1 MLTVLL
7 VRLVQ
12 FAARRAWTVI
22 AAALLLSAFSAAYVA
37 QHFAI
42 DTDIDHLLDS
52 TAPWAVRDAAIG
64 QAFPQRQ
71 QLILAVLQAPTRE
84 QADAAADALADALR
98 RQPTK
103 FRAVDQPGGGDFFAR
118 AGLLFLPR
126 DALAQLATQLQQARP
141 LINTLAHDP
150 TLRGLADAL
159 STILGMPLQS
169 GQVKLDDL
177 APVLNRSA
185 ATLEQIQA
193 GKPAALS
200 WSAWAES
207 AASSAPATPAA
218 SMTLATSAASATSA
232 TPAAAASS
240 MPMPATT
247 ATTAASAP
255 PKAQAAAPSAA
266 TPAPPHATGA
276 TLAALNNNAG
286 SFITVSPVLDY
297 GNLEAGADA
306 SAAIRA
312 TAAQLHLQQRY
323 GASVRLTGEQPLAD
337 EEFASVAQGA
347 ALNGVLTLLLFLL
360 ILWLALRDVRLIA
373 AVLLNLFAGLV
384 ITAALGLAMVHA
396 LNMISVAF
404 AVLFVGLGGDFG
416 IQFGVRYRAERSAH
430 DDLSDALLRT
440 ARIAGL
446 PLALAAAATAVAFF
460 SFLPTDYRGVAELGQ
475 IAGVGMIVA
484 FATTLTLLPAL
495 IRVLRPGPE
504 AHAPAMHWLA
514 PADHFFERHRQGV
527 LLLSCIAIL
536 GAAPL
541 LLHLRFDFDPL
552 HLKDPHSESMSTL
565 RALADSP
572 QAGTDD
578 VSVLAPTL
586 AAAQTVAARLA
597 ALPEVARVVTLQTFI
612 PDDQPA
618 KLATIGAMAAS
629 LGPALDQTPSG
640 PASDALRMAA
650 LQRLA
655 DQLELAAEDHPGPG
669 AAPAI
674 RLSKTL
680 RHLAAPTLS
689 DAAMRDRAEQA
700 LAQPLQL
707 TLAQLKRSLEAQPV
721 DQRSLPPSLL
731 RDWLTADGRALVSI
745 SPYLPAADSANR
757 PAALQRFLDAVL
769 RAEPSAAGGP
779 ISVRGSADTI
789 MRAFAQAGGWAVLA
803 ITALLWITLRRFGDV
818 LRTLVPLLVSTVVT
832 LELCVAFGLPLNFAN
847 VIALPLLLGVGV
859 AFKIYYV
866 MAWRAGQ
873 THLLQS
879 SLTHAVLYSA
889 ATTAA
894 AFGSLSF
901 SHHPGTASMGQLLA
915 LALACTLVGAVF
927 FQPILLG
934 RPRQAADDNDGV
946 S

>member
-1 MLTVLL
+1 MLTALL
-7 VRLVQ
+7 VRLVH
-12 FAARRAWTVI
+12 FATRRAWSVI
-22 AAALLLSAFSAAYVA
+22 AAALLLSAASAAYVTA
-37 QHFAI
+37 HFAI

-52 TAPWAVRDAAIG
+52 TAPWAMRDAAIG
-64 QAFPQRQ
+64 AAFPQRR

-84 QADAAADALADALR
+84 QADAAADALAGALR
-98 RQPTK
+98 RQPQT
-103 FRAVDQPGGGDFFAR
+103 FRTVDQPGGGDFFAR

-126 DALAQLATQLQQARP
+126 AALAQLATQLQQARP

-159 STILGMPLQS
+159 ATILGLPLQS
-169 GQVKLDDL
+169 GQVTLDDL

-185 ATLEQIQA
+185 AVLELVQA

-200 WSAWAES
+200 WSAWA
-207 AASSAPATPAA
+207 ADATHADA
-218 SMTLATSAASATSA
+218 TQMTR
-232 TPAAAASS
+232 
-240 MPMPATT
+240 
-247 ATTAASAP
+247 
-255 PKAQAAAPSAA
+255 
-266 TPAPPHATGA
+266 G
-276 TLAALNNNAG
+276 AG
-286 SFITVSPVLDY
+286 SFVTVSPVLDY
-297 GNLEAGADA
+297 GNLEAGAGA

-312 TAAQLHLQQRY
+312 TAVRLGLQQRY
-323 GASVRLTGEQPLAD
+323 GATVRLTGEQPLAD

-347 ALNGVLTLLLFLL
+347 ALNGALTLLLFLL

-373 AVLLNLFAGLV
+373 AVLLNLFAGLI

-416 IQFGVRYRAERSAH
+416 IQFGVRYRAERHAH
-430 DDLSDALLRT
+430 DNLPDALLRT
-440 ARIAGL
+440 ARAAGL

-475 IAGVGMIVA
+475 IAGVGMVVA

-495 IRVLRPGPE
+495 IRVLRPGAE
-504 AHAPAMHWLA
+504 AQAQAPAMRWLA

-527 LLLSCIAIL
+527 LLLSCIAIVA
-536 GAAPL
+536 AAPL
-541 LLHLRFDFDPL
+541 LPHLRFDFDPL
-552 HLKDPHSESMSTL
+552 HLKDPRSESMATL

-578 VSVLAPTL
+578 VSVLAPTP
-586 AAAQTVAARLA
+586 AAARTIVARLA
-597 ALPEVARVVTLQTFI
+597 ALPEVARVVTLQIFI

-618 KLATIGAMAAS
+618 KLAIIAAMASS
-629 LGPALDQTPSG
+629 LGPALNQTPSG
-640 PASDALRMAA
+640 PASDALRVAA

-655 DQLELAAEDHPGPG
+655 DQLELAAEDHPGRG
-669 AAPAI
+669 AGPASAN
-674 RLSKTL
+674 RLAKTL
-680 RHLAAPTLS
+680 RRLAAPTLDS
-689 DAAMRDRAEQA
+689 AGTNSGAGAAAGAGANARAGAGAGTAAGAALRDRAEQA

-707 TLAQLKRSLEAQPV
+707 TLAQLRRGLQAQPV
-721 DQRSLPPSLL
+721 DQHSLPPALL
-731 RDWLTADGRALVSI
+731 RDWLTPDGRALVSI
-745 SPYLPAADSANR
+745 SPRLPPTDSANR
-757 PAALQRFLDAVL
+757 PVALQRFLDAVL
-769 RAEPSAAGGP
+769 RAEPTAAGGP

-803 ITALLWITLRRFGDV
+803 ITALLWITLRRFADV

-894 AFGSLSF
+894 AFGSLSL

-934 RPRQAADDNDGV
+934 RPRQEATPADSTDSTDGL